1 MPMLMYEG
9 EKSDA
14 CRFRLPPRPFGQP
27 RLCAPVRRRPAS
39 RRDDEKPDPAGAEH
53 EDEDGNVDLHVSA
66 YVPSN
71 NNEGGELLPVE
82 TDAEWDMI
90 EEVINT
96 FLADEEAEGEE

>member
-1 MPMLMYEG
+1 M
-9 EKSDA
+9 
-14 CRFRLPPRPFGQP
+14 
-27 RLCAPVRRRPAS
+27 
-39 RRDDEKPDPAGAEH
+39 
-53 EDEDGNVDLHVSA
+53 DLHVSA
-66 YVPSN
+66 YVPSK